1 LKQQKT
7 VTNRSD
13 VGPMNAA
20 LTEFSARPDTARMRK
35 VWTPPWR
42 WVFGV
47 ATVLSLFSFVQAYR
61 LTLINTKPGMTIEA
75 GKLFILNLALWYVP
89 ALLIPAIVWAARR
102 FPLEHGRRARAIAV
116 HSAGAIIFALVHWLG
131 LIGVRI
137 LLWTDGAKHPAVA
150 WWTYMQ
156 RRLLE
161 NLDWSLM
168 VYAAIVGVSHA
179 IAYYHESQER
189 KLKAA
194 QLETRLIEAR
204 LKTLEA
210 ELHPHFLF
218 NTLHAISTLVHRDP
232 EAADRM
238 ISRLSDLLRITFDR
252 TGEPKVS
259 LKEEIDFLQKYLDIE
274 QTRFQDRLTVNVTI
288 DPDALDGEVPRMILQ
303 PLVENAIK
311 HGIAGRTGGD
321 NVQITAGLS
330 RASDRESRG
339 LSRASD
345 AESRGL
351 SRASDGESRGL
362 SRASDGES
370 RGREGDRLWMQV
382 RDNGAGLQVRTL
394 KALRTGV
401 GLSNTRAR
409 LDCLYG
415 RHYRLEFTDKHGGLS
430 VLIEI
435 PFQRVSAPG
444 TPAAFRVA

>member
-1 LKQQKT
+1 
-7 VTNRSD
+7 
-13 VGPMNAA
+13 
-20 LTEFSARPDTARMRK
+20 MRK

-47 ATVLSLFSFVQAYR
+47 ATVLSLFSFLQAYR
-61 LTLINTKPGMTIEA
+61 LTLINSKPGMTIEA
-75 GKLFILNLALWYVP
+75 GKLLILNLALWYVP
-89 ALLIPAIVWAARR
+89 ALLMPAVVWAARR
-102 FPLEHGRRARAIAV
+102 FPFDTGHKVRAVAA
-116 HSAGAIIFALVHWLG
+116 HSFGALTFAAFHFVG
-131 LIGVRI
+131 LMSVRF
-137 LLWTDGAKHPAVA
+137 LLWPDGGKWYGAT
-150 WWTYMQ
+150 WSQFFQ
-156 RRLLE
+156 RKIFE
-161 NLDWSLM
+161 QLDWSLM
-168 VYAAIVGVSHA
+168 VYAVIVGVSHA
-179 IAYYHESQER
+179 IAFYHESQER

-194 QLETRLIEAR
+194 QLETRLVEAR

-232 EAADRM
+232 ESADRM

-259 LKEEIDFLQKYLDIE
+259 LKDEIDFLQKYLDIE
-274 QTRFQDRLTVNVTI
+274 QTRFQDRLTVSVKI

-311 HGIAGRTGGD
+311 HGIAGRHGG
-321 NVQITAGLS
+321 NQIQIA
-330 RASDRESRG
+330 A
-339 LSRASD
+339 
-345 AESRGL
+345 
-351 SRASDGESRGL
+351 
-362 SRASDGES
+362 
-370 RGREGDRLWMQV
+370 GREGDRLWMQV

-415 RHYRLEFTDKHGGLS
+415 RHYRLEFSDKHGGLS

-435 PFQRVSAPG
+435 PFQRLTTTG
-444 TPAAFRVA
+444 QPAAFRVA

>member
-1 LKQQKT
+1 
-7 VTNRSD
+7 
-13 VGPMNAA
+13 
-20 LTEFSARPDTARMRK
+20 MRK

-47 ATVLSLFSFVQAYR
+47 ATVLSLFSFLQAYR
-61 LTLINTKPGMTIEA
+61 LTLLTSKPGMEVEA
-75 GKLFILNLALWYVP
+75 GKLIVLNLALWYVP

-102 FPLEHGRRARAIAV
+102 FPFDTGHKVRAVLAHSIGALTFAGV
-116 HSAGAIIFALVHWLG
+116 HFLGMMSVRFLLSA
-131 LIGVRI
+131 
-137 LLWTDGAKHPAVA
+137 DGGKWPSVPWSRFLQA
-150 WWTYMQ
+150 
-156 RRLLE
+156 RLLE
-161 NLDWSLM
+161 QLDWSLM
-168 VYAAIVGVSHA
+168 VYAVVVGVSHA
-179 IAYYHESQER
+179 IAFYHESQER

-194 QLETRLIEAR
+194 QLETRLVEAR

-259 LKEEIDFLQKYLDIE
+259 LKEEIEFLQKYLDIE
-274 QTRFQDRLTVNVTI
+274 QTRFQDRLTVSVNV
-288 DPDALDGEVPRMILQ
+288 DPEALDGEVPRMILQ

-311 HGIAGRTGGD
+311 HGIAGRNGG
-321 NVQITAGLS
+321 NQIHIA
-330 RASDRESRG
+330 A
-339 LSRASD
+339 
-345 AESRGL
+345 
-351 SRASDGESRGL
+351 
-362 SRASDGES
+362 
-370 RGREGDRLWMQV
+370 GREGDRLWMQV
-382 RDNGAGLQVRTL
+382 RDNGVGLQVRTL

-415 RHYRLEFTDKHGGLS
+415 RLYRLEFTDKHGGLS

-435 PFQRVSAPG
+435 PFQRVTPAG
-444 TPAAFRVA
+444 QPAAFRVA